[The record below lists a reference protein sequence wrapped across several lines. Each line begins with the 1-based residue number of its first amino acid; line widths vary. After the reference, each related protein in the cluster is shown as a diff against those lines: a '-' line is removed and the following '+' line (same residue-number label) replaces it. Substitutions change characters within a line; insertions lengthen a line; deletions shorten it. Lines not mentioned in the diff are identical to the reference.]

1 MPANVHVLGVVS
13 SEGDVMPPHFIDLFW
28 SKEFWPP
35 NSPDLN
41 PLDYYVWS
49 VVERVTNKSRHPN
62 VASLRTAIK
71 AAFADRQRYTTTCM
85 RTLQIE
91 NRGRD

>member
-1 MPANVHVLGVVS
+1 M
-13 SEGDVMPPHFIDLFW
+13 FW

-49 VVERVTNKSRHPN
+49 VVESDVIK
-62 VASLRTAIK
+62 TAIETT
-71 AAFADRQRYTTTCM
+71 FADIALYYVHANASDQ
-85 RTLQIE
+85 E
-91 NRGRD
+91 